1 MYTQIAACTYI
12 RTYMPITT
20 PQDFFHTME
29 FSEKVERELDTL
41 QQSAVAYVGA
51 GAREEGEVMGVVS
64 SLRTNSRE
72 ICEQVRTLSV
82 LIAPYNVVTLH
93 HTPHRPKSHHHT
105 HLPHSPQAREL
116 ESSLKASLA
125 QWSTLLDH
133 ASLFQ
138 QWLERAE
145 CEVDREYAGSTLEEA
160 QAFCNIVMVCVGVC
174 EGQLNV

>member
-1 MYTQIAACTYI
+1 
-12 RTYMPITT
+12 MPIST

-82 LIAPYNVVTLH
+82 LIAPHNVVTLH
-93 HTPHRPKSHHHT
+93 HTPHRNKSHHHT
-105 HLPHSPQAREL
+105 HLPLSPQAREL

-160 QAFCNIVMVCVGVC
+160 QAFCNIVMVCVVVC